1 MDEYIL
7 VYLYD
12 VKKAID
18 ELESYFIGYPMR
30 YEVFEKDYL
39 RRSTVE
45 RKTEIMAKQSTV
57 SLKSKKT
64 FLFRMQKQ

>member
-39 RRSTVE
+39 RRSAVE